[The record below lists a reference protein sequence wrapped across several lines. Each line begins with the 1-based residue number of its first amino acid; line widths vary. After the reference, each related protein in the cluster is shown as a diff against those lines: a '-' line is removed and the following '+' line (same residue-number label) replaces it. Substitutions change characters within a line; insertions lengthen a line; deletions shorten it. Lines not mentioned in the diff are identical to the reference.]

1 MKKVIEIKSWKRK
14 SYYDFFSVFDEPF
27 FGITA
32 EINCTA
38 GYNNAKEK
46 STPFFIYY
54 LYNSLLAVNAIEELR
69 TRVVDG
75 QVILYDKVHAS
86 STIGRSD
93 NSFGYS
99 FIEFQPEYCD
109 FEKNAKVEIEF
120 VRSVQ
125 GLNLNENTGR
135 IDTIHYS
142 AIPWIKFNGLTHARN
157 FKFNDSI
164 PKITFG
170 KLTDVN
176 GEKQM
181 PVSINLHHGLADAYH
196 AGKYFELFE
205 QYLNG

>member
-1 MKKVIEIKSWKRK
+1 MSRVIEINSWKRK
-14 SYYDFFSVFDEPF
+14 SYYQFFSSFDEPF

-32 EINCTA
+32 QVNCTT
-38 GYNNAKEK
+38 GYKNAKK
-46 STPFFIYY
+46 RGTSFFIYY
-54 LYNSLLAVNAIEELR
+54 LYKSLLAVNAIEELR
-69 TRVVDG
+69 TRIVDEKI
-75 QVILYDKVHAS
+75 ILYDKVHAS

-99 FIEFQPEYCD
+99 FIEFEREYSD
-109 FEKNAKVEIEF
+109 FEKNAKAEIEF
-120 VRSVQ
+120 VRNVQ

-164 PKITFG
+164 PKLTFG
-170 KLTDVN
+170 KVTEN
-176 GEKQM
+176 KGEKIM

>member
-1 MKKVIEIKSWKRK
+1 MSTVIEINSWKRK
-14 SYYDFFSVFDEPF
+14 SYYQFFSSFDEPF

-32 EINCTA
+32 QINCTA
-38 GYNNAKEK
+38 GYQNAKK
-46 STPFFIYY
+46 RGTSFFIYY
-54 LYNSLLAVNAIEELR
+54 LYKSLLAVNAIEELR
-69 TRVVDG
+69 TRIVDE
-75 QVILYDKVHAS
+75 QIILYDKVHAS

-99 FIEFQPEYCD
+99 FIEFEQEYSD
-109 FEKNAKVEIEF
+109 FEKNAIAEIEF
-120 VRSVQ
+120 VRSVE

-157 FKFNDSI
+157 FKFKDSI
-164 PKITFG
+164 PKLTFG
-170 KLTDVN
+170 KVTEN
-176 GEKQM
+176 GGEMVM

-205 QYLNG
+205 QFLNG